1 MTTIGFKSQSNI
13 NSNYMPDLIV
23 QTEAD
28 ISPDQTKEIETE
40 LLDEIEAYGEAH
52 GDDFTEFD
60 IFEEVAEIFAA
71 KGIDVRIF
79 RADINIT
86 Y

>member
-40 LLDEIEAYGEAH
+40 Q
-52 GDDFTEFD
+52 DF
-60 IFEEVAEIFAA
+60 
-71 KGIDVRIF
+71 K
-79 RADINIT
+79 NIKT
-86 Y
+86 YKNNMPRP